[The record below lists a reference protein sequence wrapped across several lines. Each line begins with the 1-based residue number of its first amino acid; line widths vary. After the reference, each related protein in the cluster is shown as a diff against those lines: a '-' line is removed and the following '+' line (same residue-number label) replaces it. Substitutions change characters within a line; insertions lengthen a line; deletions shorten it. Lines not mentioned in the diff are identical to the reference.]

1 MENVTRMNRIYDLL
15 EDKKNLLSKILIDS
29 KRNLSYF
36 EFYTLVE
43 SFSIMLQDIGIKKF
57 HKVMYVGGNSIDF
70 FVLFFA
76 LKKISA
82 IPILVNENVSELELE
97 SILHSSLP
105 NFIFTPSKNKIF
117 LNTKFDKLEN
127 FKFAKINTT
136 VDSFLQEE
144 GIMLH
149 TSGTSG
155 KIKIAF
161 LTDSN
166 LLHGAALTKKNRNV
180 SNNDVLYLILPA
192 TFVFGLN
199 LALGLIFSE
208 ACIYISNKFNIAQLK
223 DFKKYNIS
231 MVSFT
236 PVGLVRLATIMKEKK
251 FNATSIRY
259 ISYGGDSIKEED
271 YDFVTDFFK
280 LPLVNGY
287 GMTETTA
294 TISINDGYGEGV
306 GKIIESLNL
315 KFLKNDVFNDL
326 EGVVHLSGPTVA
338 KGYYTP
344 INGITPFS
352 NDGWFNTGDYGYLT
366 ESNNLVLLGREK
378 DAITVKNTMLF
389 PNIIERKIKEK
400 LNVTVLV
407 GQKNEEVVILC
418 LNVDE
423 DVYPEILNIMKKD
436 YLIYECKFV
445 KIKRIPV
452 SYNGKIKRQELV
464 NSLD

>member
-1 MENVTRMNRIYDLL
+1 MENVRRMNRVYDLL
-15 EDKKNLLSKILIDS
+15 ENKKNLLSKALIDS
-29 KRNLSYF
+29 KRVLTYF
-36 EFYTLVE
+36 DFYTHVDDLSVTLD
-43 SFSIMLQDIGIKKF
+43 SVGIKKF
-57 HKVMYVGGNSIDF
+57 HKVMYIGGNSIDF

-76 LKKISA
+76 LKKIGA
-82 IPILVNENVSELELE
+82 IPILVNENITDSELD

-105 NFIFTPSKNKIF
+105 NFIFTTSKSK
-117 LNTKFDKLEN
+117 LLLDAKFDKLEN

-136 VDSFLQEE
+136 VDPSLQEE

-180 SNNDVLYLILPA
+180 SSNDVLYLILPA

-199 LALGLIFSE
+199 LSLGIIFSE
-208 ACIYISNKFNIAQLK
+208 ACIYVSNKFSMSQLK

-236 PVGLVRLATIMKEKK
+236 PVGLVRLTTIMKEKK
-251 FNATSIRY
+251 FNAKSIRY
-259 ISYGGDSIKEED
+259 ISYGGDSIKKED
-271 YDFVTDFFK
+271 HEFITDFFK

-294 TISINDGYGEGV
+294 TISINNGYEEGV
-306 GKIIESLNL
+306 GKIIDSLNL
-315 KFLKNDVFNDL
+315 TFLKNDAFNNV
-326 EGVVHLSGPTVA
+326 EGVVHLSGPTIA

-344 INGITPFS
+344 QNGITPLS
-352 NDGWFNTGDYGYLT
+352 IDGWFNTGDYGYLT
-366 ESNNLVLLGREK
+366 KNNDLVLMGREK

-389 PNIIERKIKEK
+389 PHTIERKIKEQ
-400 LNVTVLV
+400 LNIDVLV
-407 GQKNEEVVILC
+407 SQKNEEIVVLC
-418 LNVDE
+418 LNVAE
-423 DVYPEILNIMKKD
+423 QLYPEILNILKKN

-464 NSLD
+464 NNVE